1 MKVAILGAG
10 PGGYVA
16 ALRAANLGLDVTLI
30 EKEHLGGACLNW
42 GCIPTKTFY
51 HTAKVLEEVRGAA
64 EIANGQ
70 MLQVDFDKLQEK
82 QESVVRQLVGGVES
96 LLQAAGVK
104 VVKGAG
110 ILAPGGVSV
119 GGEVIAADKV
129 IIATGASPLTILG
142 IKPNGKRVF
151 TAREI
156 WQLEALPESMVVLG
170 GGVIGVEFAT
180 IFSSLGTKVTIVERE
195 KSILPQFAPQ
205 AARQAAKRLQ
215 DRGVEILTNT
225 TVTGYREQDAA
236 LIAGDV
242 EIKGDV
248 LLVALGNKANTVGL
262 GLEENGVSLNQ
273 RGEIVVG
280 EDFETTKEG
289 VYAIGDVTDKVY
301 KLAHAASHAG
311 VFVAEKLAG
320 LTPHYSDELVPRT
333 VFASPEIAEVGVL
346 EGKKSRFPFSANGRA
361 LASGEATGFVEVY
374 GDGDRVNGV
383 LIVGPDACELI
394 NLAGSLLA
402 SGGSRD
408 HLAKAILSHPSFGE
422 ALFEAGLG
430 LYGSAVHMI
439 KR

>member
-142 IKPNGKRVF
+142 IKPDGKRVF

-195 KSILPQFAPQ
+195 KKHSTAVC
-205 AARQAAKRLQ
+205 AA
-215 DRGVEILTNT
+215 
-225 TVTGYREQDAA
+225 
-236 LIAGDV
+236 
-242 EIKGDV
+242 
-248 LLVALGNKANTVGL
+248 
-262 GLEENGVSLNQ
+262 
-273 RGEIVVG
+273 
-280 EDFETTKEG
+280 
-289 VYAIGDVTDKVY
+289 
-301 KLAHAASHAG
+301 
-311 VFVAEKLAG
+311 
-320 LTPHYSDELVPRT
+320 
-333 VFASPEIAEVGVL
+333 
-346 EGKKSRFPFSANGRA
+346 GRK
-361 LASGEATGFVEVY
+361 
-374 GDGDRVNGV
+374 
-383 LIVGPDACELI
+383 
-394 NLAGSLLA
+394 AGSK
-402 SGGSRD
+402 
-408 HLAKAILSHPSFGE
+408 KA
-422 ALFEAGLG
+422 AGQ
-430 LYGSAVHMI
+430 
-439 KR
+439 RR